1 MGASQKGC
9 WLALVGTIL
18 ITVFL
23 PSLSLAYNGTIT
35 ETFANNQYNTSLWRL
50 AQDLGT
56 GATAQVTNN
65 RLEVT
70 VAGYGAITFNSNHGF
85 TLIGDYEILIDFTLI
100 NWPEN
105 NATKVGL
112 GTSLAHET
120 DTIWPSVERANAPWD
135 TQNGPEVYY
144 TSMTY
149 FQDVKLTGP
158 TSSGTL
164 RLVRTGN
171 KVDGFYWNG
180 SAWQSAGAG
189 TDASYGA
196 RVAVNMW
203 ICPNGHTYSGISA
216 KAAISNIRV
225 NYTTLG
231 PSFYQV
237 NPGIMQLLLD

>member
-1 MGASQKGC
+1 MGTSQKGN

-23 PSLSLAYNGTIT
+23 LSFSPAYGGTIT
-35 ETFANNQYNTSLWRL
+35 ETFANNQYNTRLWRL
-50 AQDLGT
+50 APDLGT

-70 VAGYGAITFNSNHGF
+70 VAGYGYITFSSRPGF
-85 TLIGDYEILIDFTLI
+85 TLIGDYDIQVDFTLI
-100 NWPEN
+100 NWPTN
-105 NATKVGL
+105 NATQVSI

-120 DTIWPSVERANAPWD
+120 DTIWPQVTRANAPWD
-135 TQNGPEVYY
+135 TGNGPEVYL

-171 KVDGFYWNG
+171 KVEGFYWDG
-180 SAWQSAGAG
+180 TTWQSAGAG

-203 ICPNGHTYSGISA
+203 IGPNGETYSGISA
-216 KAAISNIRV
+216 KAAFSNIRV

-231 PSFYQV
+231 PPFNSTPAIV
-237 NPGIMQLLLD
+237 GLLLD